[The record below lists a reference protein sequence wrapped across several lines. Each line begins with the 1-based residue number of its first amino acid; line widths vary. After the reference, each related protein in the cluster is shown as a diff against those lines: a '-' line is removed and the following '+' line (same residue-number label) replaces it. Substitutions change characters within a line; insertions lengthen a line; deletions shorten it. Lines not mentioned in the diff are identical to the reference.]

1 MVLVKD
7 KLTLQ
12 EFLALPEA
20 DITCEL
26 VDGEAVPKMS
36 PKLFHSTLTG
46 ALFVLLS
53 QWSQN
58 RGRVGIEWSVTLTR
72 RGQDW
77 VPVPDLLYV
86 SYSRLAADWMQ
97 NEACPVPPELAIEI
111 ISPDQSFGEMSEKA
125 TDYLNAGVSRVWVVD
140 PRAKSITIFYP
151 DAPPQTKRG
160 DAALTDSL
168 FEGLQLTPQQVFQQ
182 AGIP

>member
-1 MVLVKD
+1 MVLAKD

-12 EFLALPEA
+12 EFLALPEG

-97 NEACPVPPELAIEI
+97 NEAC
-111 ISPDQSFGEMSEKA
+111 
-125 TDYLNAGVSRVWVVD
+125 
-140 PRAKSITIFYP
+140 
-151 DAPPQTKRG
+151 
-160 DAALTDSL
+160 
-168 FEGLQLTPQQVFQQ
+168 
-182 AGIP
+182 